1 MTKVLQSDDPKAN
14 YLLAALSEE
23 EITRLSAVLQPVS
36 LKLGMV
42 LYESGEQLQD
52 VYFPTTAIVSL
63 LYIMENGSTAEIG
76 ITGNDGVVGI
86 ALFMG
91 GHTTPNRAVVQSGGT
106 GYRLSSRA
114 LKAEFDQAGIF
125 QKLLLLYTQA
135 LMTQISQT
143 AVCNRLHPIEKQLCR
158 WLLINQDL
166 LQHNELIMTHE
177 LIANMLGVRRE
188 GVSIAAGDLQKKGLI
203 KYVRGTMTMLDR
215 AGLEAE
221 VCECYEVV
229 RNEYDRLLG
238 PYVSKF
244 RQ

>member
-1 MTKVLQSDDPKAN
+1 MVPILQSDDPKSN
-14 YLLAALSEE
+14 YIIAALSED
-23 EITRLSAVLQPVS
+23 EITRLRADLQPVS
-36 LKLGMV
+36 LELGAV
-42 LYESGEQLQD
+42 LYESGEQMQN

-76 ITGNDGVVGI
+76 MTGNDGIVGI

-91 GHTTPNRAVVQSGGT
+91 GNTTPNRAVVQSGGEAF
-106 GYRLSSRA
+106 RLSSRA
-114 LKAEFDQAGIF
+114 LKAEFDRACMF
-125 QKLLLLYTQA
+125 QRLLLLYTQA

-143 AVCNRLHPIEKQLCR
+143 AVCNRLHSIEQQLCR

-166 LQHNELIMTHE
+166 LQNDRLIMTHE

-188 GVSIAAGDLQKKGLI
+188 GVSIAAGDLQNRGLI
-203 KYVRGTMTMLDR
+203 KYIRGTITMLDR

-229 RNEYDRLLG
+229 RTEYDRLLG

-244 RQ
+244 RK